1 MSQDRLAG
9 QIAWISGAASGMAA
23 ATARLFAAEGARVA
37 IADIQADR
45 GKQVESQIREQGGE
59 ALFLQCDI
67 SSESDIANGSGLC

>member
-37 IADIQADR
+37 IADIQAAR

-59 ALFLQCDI
+59 ALV
-67 SSESDIANGSGLC
+67 EK